1 MKKRYY
7 TFVVFILFC
16 LAGNAQEMLF
26 DDFYFKMDFFEA
38 KKILKSNK
46 KKLTNLALGKG
57 TVYAVRKRSLVSEE
71 NKLISINLWSK
82 KNLTV
87 KEAEKYLVISR
98 KFFENNNYNT
108 VYAQENWSNPILVKK
123 NLPCIRFVDKDKTI
137 VVELDPRGQGDTY
150 NIFVTYYNYDWF
162 LEKARGEE

>member
-7 TFVVFILFC
+7 SFVVFILFC

-57 TVYAVRKRSLVSEE
+57 TVYAFRKRSLVAED

-82 KNLTV
+82 NNLTI
-87 KEAEKYLVISR
+87 EETERYLVTSR
-98 KFFENNNYNT
+98 TFFEDKKYKI
-108 VYAQENWSNPILVKK
+108 VYAQENWSNPLRVKK
-123 NLPCIRFVDKDKTI
+123 NLPCIRFVNPDKTI
-137 VVELDPRGQGDTY
+137 VVEFDPRGQGSIY
-150 NIFVTYYNYDWF
+150 NVFVTYYNYDWF
-162 LEKARGEE
+162 LKKARGK